1 MRPVRPPPRA
11 YRGGMARVGGRNLA
25 MSWVAGVICAGI
37 IGALVWFSI
46 PILPV
51 LAEFAG
57 DALRSALP

>member
-1 MRPVRPPPRA
+1 
-11 YRGGMARVGGRNLA
+11 

-37 IGALVWFSI
+37 IAALLWLSL

-57 DALRSALP
+57 DALRSSLP